1 MNGKKKRHAILIV
14 LAVLVLAAGIL
25 GGREVWLY
33 EHPEIQIRFSHDRSE
48 DLYRSYP
55 ICSIR
60 SRSRIGQGYAKRYSE
75 ELRRYWEATN
85 EVFVW
90 ISEQYQKPLYVTSDV
105 TIGDGQTVIS
115 FRGTGTSMT
124 TGETEEIH
132 RDCVLDFEMHAEVL
146 RSEEDPELTVSVSDT
161 EEKAEM
167 TVNDWNPEEEGQQ
180 TQAETVYDPEAGVT
194 MTLRDISNIGASIV
208 IRREDEDAGTEVT
221 YGDAYILQRGIDGE
235 WQDVETIIEDYG
247 FTMIGH
253 TVGCGEEVSN
263 YYKWDWL
270 YGVLEPGEYR
280 MVYDVFRKTEGAGS
294 AQKYRE
300 YIRFQL

>member
-1 MNGKKKRHAILIV
+1 MNGKKKRHVILIV
-14 LAVLVLAAGIL
+14 LAVVMLAAGIL
-25 GGREVWLY
+25 GGRELWLY

-60 SRSRIGQGYAKRYSE
+60 SRSHIGQGYAKQYGE
-75 ELRRYWEATN
+75 ELRQYWEATN

-90 ISEQYQKPLYVTSDV
+90 ISEQYRKPLYVTSDV
-105 TIGDGQTVIS
+105 TIGDGKTVIS

-146 RSEEDPELTVSVSDT
+146 RSEEEPELTV
-161 EEKAEM
+161 
-167 TVNDWNPEEEGQQ
+167 
-180 TQAETVYDPEAGVT
+180 
-194 MTLRDISNIGASIV
+194 TLRDISNIGASIV
-208 IRREDEDAGTEVT
+208 IRREDEDAGTELT
-221 YGDAYILQRGIDGE
+221 
-235 WQDVETIIEDYG
+235 
-247 FTMIGH
+247 
-253 TVGCGEEVSN
+253 CGEEVSN

-280 MVYDVFRKTEGAGS
+280 MVYDVFQKTEGAGS

>member
-1 MNGKKKRHAILIV
+1 MNGKKKRHVILIV
-14 LAVLVLAAGIL
+14 LAVVVLAAGIL
-25 GGREVWLY
+25 GGRELWLY

-48 DLYRSYP
+48 DFYRSYP

-60 SRSRIGQGYAKRYSE
+60 SRSHIGQGYAKRYSE
-75 ELRRYWEATN
+75 ELRQYWEATN

-105 TIGDGQTVIS
+105 TIGDGKTVIS
-115 FRGTGTSMT
+115 FRGTGTSVT

-132 RDCVLDFEMHAEVL
+132 RDCVLDFDMHAEVL
-146 RSEEDPELTVSVSDT
+146 RSEE
-161 EEKAEM
+161 
-167 TVNDWNPEEEGQQ
+167 EGQQ
-180 TQAETVYDPEAGVT
+180 EQAETIYDSEAGVT
-194 MTLRDISNIGASIV
+194 VTLRDISNIGASIV
-208 IRREDEDAGTEVT
+208 IRREDEDAGTELT
-221 YGDAYILQRGIDGE
+221 YGDAYILQRRIDGE
-235 WQDVETIIEDYG
+235 WQDAETIIDDYG
-247 FTMIGH
+247 FTAIGH
-253 TVGCGEEVSN
+253 TLTCGEEVSN

-300 YIRFQL
+300 YIRFEL

>member
-1 MNGKKKRHAILIV
+1 MNGKKKRHIILSV
-14 LAVLVLAAGIL
+14 LAAVVLVAGIL

-33 EHPEIQIRFSHDRSE
+33 EHPEIQIRFTHDRSE
-48 DLYRSYP
+48 DFYRSYP

-60 SRSRIGQGYAKRYSE
+60 SRSNIGQGYAKRYSE
-75 ELRRYWEATN
+75 ELRQYWEATN

-90 ISEQYQKPLYVTSDV
+90 ISEQYQKPLYITSDV
-105 TIGDGQTVIS
+105 TIGDGKTVIS
-115 FRGTGTSMT
+115 FRGTGTSKT

-146 RSEEDPELTVSVSDT
+146 RSEEEPELTVS
-161 EEKAEM
+161 
-167 TVNDWNPEEEGQQ
+167 DWNPEEEEQQ
-180 TQAETVYDPEAGVT
+180 AQAETIYDPEAGVT

-208 IRREDEDAGTEVT
+208 IRREDEDAGTKVT
-221 YGDAYILQRGIDGE
+221 YGDAYILQRQIDGE
-235 WQDVETIIEDYG
+235 WQDAETIIEDYG
-247 FTMIGH
+247 FTMIGY
-253 TVGCGEEVSN
+253 TVSCGEEVSN

-294 AQKYRE
+294 GQKYRE

>member
-1 MNGKKKRHAILIV
+1 MNGKKKRHVILIV
-14 LAVLVLAAGIL
+14 LAVVVLAAGIL
-25 GGREVWLY
+25 GGRELWLY

-60 SRSRIGQGYAKRYSE
+60 SRSHIGQGYAKQYGE
-75 ELRRYWEATN
+75 ELRQYWEATN

-90 ISEQYQKPLYVTSDV
+90 ISEQYRKPLYVTSDV
-105 TIGDGQTVIS
+105 TIGDGKTVIS
-115 FRGTGTSMT
+115 FRGTGTSVT

-146 RSEEDPELTVSVSDT
+146 RSEEEPELTV
-161 EEKAEM
+161 
-167 TVNDWNPEEEGQQ
+167 
-180 TQAETVYDPEAGVT
+180 
-194 MTLRDISNIGASIV
+194 TLRDISNIGASIV
-208 IRREDEDAGTEVT
+208 IRREDEDAGTELT
-221 YGDAYILQRGIDGE
+221 
-235 WQDVETIIEDYG
+235 
-247 FTMIGH
+247 
-253 TVGCGEEVSN
+253 CGEEVSN

-280 MVYDVFRKTEGAGS
+280 MVYDVFQKTEGAGS